1 MKQSFLRKV
10 TGGVLLLLAGLT
22 QAVMAQQ
29 AQTDPLIITEDVDYV
44 DEVRVKELIIKGA
57 SEGSNGYN

>member
-1 MKQSFLRKV
+1 M
-10 TGGVLLLLAGLT
+10 AGLT

-29 AQTDPLIITEDVDYV
+29 AQTDPLIITEDVDYA

-57 SEGSNGYN
+57 SEDPTDIIDISLRNNSAIENHHG